1 MPKIFNLANQNS
13 IMPKDCNES
22 SPLQAPMN
30 EEKANLNC
38 DVNNDSLFKE
48 VGKLKKIGIDA
59 TTDEMQAGTIIND
72 ITKPLSRNVIH
83 RYSSALRGCDQGMTD
98 LFRNIVVLDED
109 GKAFPVPIIWGTQEK
124 AVAVILQ
131 NNVRKDNSLVVD
143 RPVLPMMALN
153 SSDIAPDMSRYIY
166 HKAKVNFKNLYGEN
180 ELRKELKEKDT
191 IFGFARGIPI
201 NVTYSLYIWTLYI
214 EDMNQILEQIIL
226 KFSPMAY
233 IKVQNVPWEVCVSL
247 DSLSNNIDKET
258 ADKEKRVVKYQ
269 INFTAKTYIPQ
280 PIIRN
285 KTVLKIT
292 NDFFNSVDINEFNQ
306 VHLRD
311 SISAE

>member
-1 MPKIFNLANQNS
+1 MPKIFNLANHNS
-13 IMPKDCNES
+13 ILPKDCNES
-22 SPLQAPMN
+22 SPLQNSIN
-30 EEKANLNC
+30 EDKASLNC

-48 VGKLKKIGIDA
+48 IGKRKKVGIDA
-59 TTDEMQAGTIIND
+59 TTDPMQTGSIIND
-72 ITKPLSRNVIH
+72 LTRPANKNVIN

-98 LFRNIVVLDED
+98 LFKNLVVLDED
-109 GKAFPVPIIWGTQEK
+109 GKAHPVPIIWGTQEK

-143 RPVLPMMALN
+143 KPILPMMAIC
-153 SSDIAPDMSRYIY
+153 SSDISPDMTRYIY
-166 HKAKVNFKNLYGEN
+166 HKAKINFKNAFGEN
-180 ELRKELKEKDT
+180 ELRKELREKDT

-201 NVTYSLYIWTLYI
+201 NIGYTLYIWTLYV

-233 IKVQNVPWEVCVSL
+233 IKVQNVPWEVCISL
-247 DSLSNNIDKET
+247 DSLSNNIDKEV
-258 ADKEKRVVKYQ
+258 ADKATRIVKYQ

-292 NDFFNSVDINEFNQ
+292 NDFFNSVDIQEFDQ
-306 VHLRD
+306 VHFRD
-311 SISAE
+311 SIE